1 MINWWHTSAIARVDG
16 NVAYGASGTGY
27 ELDVLVFA
35 TGFEAKRP
43 PFAERIYSAEGVS
56 LDAHWQTGMQ
66 AYDCIA
72 VAGYPNLFVIYGPNT
87 GLGHNSAVYM
97 IESQVDYI
105 LEALDFMAAQGIL
118 TFEARRDAEDDY
130 ATNLHALA
138 QGSVWLEGGC
148 KSWYVD
154 ERSGRLTVIWPDFAY
169 SFREE
174 NGHFHPEGYVLQP
187 AQ

>member
-1 MINWWHTSAIARVDG
+1 M
-16 NVAYGASGTGY
+16 AYGASGTGY